1 MLRTVEERG
10 IRFVQLWFTDVLG
23 TPKGFN
29 ITSAELENAL
39 DEGMTFDGSAIDGF
53 SRVQEADVL
62 ARPDPTT
69 FQLLPWHH
77 DDAQVARVF
86 CDIANLDG
94 TPFGGDPRHALR
106 RTLERARAA
115 GFTFFAS
122 PEVEFFYFA
131 DADPAH
137 GPVTLDS
144 GSYFDLTVADL
155 TSDLRRRSVLMLEE
169 MGIPVEHTQHEDAR
183 SQHEIDLRYTDALT
197 MADTVMTTRM
207 VIKEMARQEH
217 VFASFMPKPLAGVQG
232 SGMHTHISLWEG
244 ERNAFVDEN
253 DQYGLSEV
261 ARRFIAG
268 LLHHAREITAVTNQ
282 WVNSYKRLIGGY
294 EAPVHVSW
302 ARNNRSALVRV
313 PVVKM
318 GKTESTRLEYRAP
331 DSACN
336 PYLTFAVI
344 LAAGSAR
351 PRRGLPAAAGGRR
364 QPVHPDTQ
372 GAGQE
377 GDRAAAL
384 EPARRRGRNGG
395 LRAPGRHARGPRL
408 RVVHPQQARGV
419 GRLPG
424 SGDPV
429 RAGSLPASPL
439 TPSGPMDPLLCFPSD
454 LPAEVTL
461 GLQSAGL
468 GHQSVSGPDDVAAPG
483 PDGRITGYSGALV
496 VAGDDMSAAVAF
508 CRHLRL
514 REVPM
519 TPLLLA
525 IGTDQVGELLLRD
538 DLYDD
543 FCVLPARPE
552 ELVARLQHLFWRTGQ
567 SMRPDLIEYGPLM
580 LNLETYQAAVA
591 GRVLDLTYMEYEL
604 LRFLAGHPAKVFTR
618 ETLLSRVWGYEYYGG
633 ARTVDVHIR
642 RLRAKLGEEHAH
654 LIQTV
659 RSVGYRFGQV
669 AWHPGVAQRNGASG
683 PAPATGPAP
692 TTAPSAQTTG
702 T

>member
-1 MLRTVEERG
+1 MRYIPAHAPAGTHRRRVGQPGPARRGADEPDHDRALPRGRRDLFERGHVVGHEARLEEEVLGWVARDGQLGHDAEVRLRRLRGRQRAQHPLDVARKVADHGVQLCSSEAQVRHQTRLMVVRAAPRGWSAAAARMRQGAPACEAGAVQSQRDYVLRTVEERG

-62 ARPDPTT
+62 ARPDPKT

-94 TPFGGDPRHALR
+94 TPFEGDPRHALR

-115 GFTFFAS
+115 GYTFFAS
-122 PEVEFFYFA
+122 PEVEYFYFA
-131 DADPAH
+131 DADPER
-137 GPVTLDS
+137 GPVTLDA

-207 VIKEMARQEH
+207 VIKEMARQEG
-217 VFASFMPKPLAGVQG
+217 VFASFMPKPLGGVQG

-244 ERNAFVDEN
+244 ERNAFVDES
-253 DQYGLSEV
+253 DRYGLSEV

-268 LLHHAREITAVTNQ
+268 LLHHAHEITAVTNQ

-336 PYLTFAVI
+336 PYLAFSVI
-344 LAAGSAR
+344 LAAGL
-351 PRRGLPAAAGGRR
+351 RGMAEDYPLPPEA
-364 QPVHPDTQ
+364 DDNLFT
-372 GAGQE
+372 
-377 GDRAAAL
+377 
-384 EPARRRGRNGG
+384 
-395 LRAPGRHARGPRL
+395 
-408 RVVHPQQARGV
+408 
-419 GRLPG
+419 
-424 SGDPV
+424 
-429 RAGSLPASPL
+429 L
-439 TPSGPMDPLLCFPSD
+439 TPKELAKKGIEALPSSLHDAVNEMEGSELLADTLGDHVFEWFIRNKREEWD
-454 LPAEVTL
+454 AYQAEVTQFEL
-461 GLQSAGL
+461 DRYL
-468 GHQSVSGPDDVAAPG
+468 
-483 PDGRITGYSGALV
+483 
-496 VAGDDMSAAVAF
+496 
-508 CRHLRL
+508 
-514 REVPM
+514 
-519 TPLLLA
+519 PLL
-525 IGTDQVGELLLRD
+525 
-538 DLYDD
+538 
-543 FCVLPARPE
+543 
-552 ELVARLQHLFWRTGQ
+552 
-567 SMRPDLIEYGPLM
+567 
-580 LNLETYQAAVA
+580 
-591 GRVLDLTYMEYEL
+591 
-604 LRFLAGHPAKVFTR
+604 
-618 ETLLSRVWGYEYYGG
+618 
-633 ARTVDVHIR
+633 
-642 RLRAKLGEEHAH
+642 
-654 LIQTV
+654 
-659 RSVGYRFGQV
+659 
-669 AWHPGVAQRNGASG
+669 
-683 PAPATGPAP
+683 
-692 TTAPSAQTTG
+692 
-702 T
+702 